1 MRAAGLLLSMWLGLS
16 FATPVQA
23 WSAFGHRLVGLLAQ
37 EQLSDGVRMQVDELL
52 MLESGADLGTIAAW
66 ADGVRGEPRYAHT
79 GPLHYVNFKDG
90 SCKYKARRDC
100 PNGACVIDG
109 LSHYTRILGDVTE
122 SPEARL
128 EALKFVV
135 HLVGDVHQPF
145 HAGNRDDRGGNRFQ
159 VRVGKEGTNLHSAWD
174 FHVLKSARL
183 GMTGY
188 RARLGPRVVTTSPV
202 PMDFVAWA
210 EESCALIDTEELYPA
225 RQGNLPAGYLKSKR
239 PLAER
244 QIVLAAARL
253 AELLETTLGLPAKD

>member
-1 MRAAGLLLSMWLGLS
+1 MRAAGLLVLWLGMLV
-16 FATPVQA
+16 ATPVQA

-37 EQLSDGVRMQVDELL
+37 EQLSDGVRIQVDELL
-52 MLESGADLGTIAAW
+52 MLEPGANLGTIAAW
-66 ADGVRGEPRYAHT
+66 ADGVRGEPKYAHT

-90 SCKYKARRDC
+90 SCRYKARRDC
-100 PNGACVIDG
+100 PNGACVIGG
-109 LSHYTRILGDVTE
+109 LSHYTGILGDVTK

-159 VRVGKEGTNLHSAWD
+159 VRVGKEGTNLHSVWD

-183 GMTGY
+183 GMAGY
-188 RARLGPRVVTTSPV
+188 RAHLAPYVATASLAPR
-202 PMDFVAWA
+202 DFAAWA
-210 EESCALIDTEELYPA
+210 EESCALIDTEALYPA
-225 RQGNLPAGYLKSKR
+225 RQGNLPADYLKSKR

-253 AELLETTLGLPAKD
+253 AELLETTLGLSVKH